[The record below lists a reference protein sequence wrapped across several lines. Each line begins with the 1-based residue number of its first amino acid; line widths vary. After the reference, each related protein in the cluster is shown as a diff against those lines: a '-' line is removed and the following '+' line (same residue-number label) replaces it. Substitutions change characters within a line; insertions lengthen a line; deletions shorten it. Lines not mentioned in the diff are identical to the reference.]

1 MKVRNILALCCTII
15 LSLISCSKDRGPI
28 KDTLSGSEWTG
39 NNDRTGLNPKYEY
52 PISPKLK
59 FTSETEG
66 VALYEFSIED
76 GGHMSKK
83 EYRFNFTY
91 ELKGSS
97 ITLTFPESDE
107 KEIKVSKHTA
117 IGTLDRE
124 KGTIEFRY
132 TEDGKEVSDVYHRS
146 K

>member
-83 EYRFNFTY
+83 ENRFKITY
-91 ELKGSS
+91 ELKGSTKT
-97 ITLTFPESDE
+97 ITYPQTHE
-107 KEIKVSKHTA
+107 KELNVSKHTA

>member
-1 MKVRNILALCCTII
+1 MKLRNILALCCTII
-15 LSLISCSKDRGPI
+15 LSLISCSKDKGPI
-28 KDTLSGSEWTG
+28 KDTLSGSEWTR
-39 NNDRTGLNPKYEY
+39 NNDRTGLNPKYKY
-52 PISPKLK
+52 PISSKLK

-76 GGHMSKK
+76 AGHMSKK
-83 EYRFNFTY
+83 EDRLYFTY

-97 ITLTFPESDE
+97 ITFTFTGSDD
-107 KEIKVSKHTA
+107 KEIKVLRHTA
-117 IGTLDRE
+117 IATLDRE
-124 KGTIEFRY
+124 KGTIEHRY

>member
-1 MKVRNILALCCTII
+1 MKLRNILALCCTII

-28 KDTLSGSEWTG
+28 KDTLSGSEWTLSG
-39 NNDRTGLNPKYEY
+39 ERPSDKFREET
-52 PISPKLK
+52 SKLK

-76 GGHMSKK
+76 GGQSK
-83 EYRFNFTY
+83 EEDRFNFTY

-97 ITLTFPESDE
+97 IAFTGTESDD
-107 KEIKVSKHTA
+107 KEIKVLGHTA
-117 IGTLDRE
+117 IATLDRE
-124 KGTIEFRY
+124 KGTIEFRH
-132 TEDGKEVSDVYHRS
+132 TRDGKEVSEVYHRS

>member
-1 MKVRNILALCCTII
+1 MKLRNILALCCTII
-15 LSLISCSKDRGPI
+15 LSLISCSKDKGPI
-28 KDTLSGSEWTG
+28 KDTLSGSEWTL
-39 NNDRTGLNPKYEY
+39 NNDRTGLSPRYKDL
-52 PISPKLK
+52 ISSKLK

-66 VALYEFSIED
+66 VALFEFSIED
-76 GGHMSKK
+76 AGHMSKK
-83 EYRFNFTY
+83 ENRLYFTY

-107 KEIKVSKHTA
+107 KDIKVSKHTT

-132 TEDGKEVSDVYHRS
+132 TEDGKEVSDVLHRS

>member
-28 KDTLSGSEWTG
+28 KDTLSGSEWTW
-39 NNDRTGLNPKYEY
+39 NNDRTGLNPKYKY
-52 PISPKLK
+52 PISSKLK

-76 GGHMSKK
+76 GGQNK
-83 EYRFNFTY
+83 EEDRFNFTY

-97 ITLTFPESDE
+97 ITFTGIESDD
-107 KEIKVSKHTA
+107 KEIKVLGHTA
-117 IGTLDRE
+117 IATLDRE

-132 TEDGKEVSDVYHRS
+132 TRDGKEVSEVYHRS